1 MSQHKRLLL
10 LLGISTF
17 RTTGEDEAVASLT
30 DEEARLPRTVL
41 RLDTREL
48 EQSVATGF
56 WPPVQA
62 RVRAFAKQVLADL
75 HQNGPA
81 MVRYIGI
88 DDVPTLVALAAFLG
102 DEHRIEC
109 RDYAVDL
116 KRFEWLEKAATVAF
130 ETAGVP
136 RDAIETAG
144 DVALRI
150 EVSYTVHTEQVDEVV
165 APTQRIADVTIR
177 PRERTPIQGLL
188 RSQADVD
195 QLRVTV
201 REVLAE
207 LDRTR
212 PGIQTIHLFLA
223 GPISA
228 CLAVGQ
234 ELRLR
239 NGRRVQT
246 YRHRSGDSPPQ
257 TPAIL
262 LTPRAGEDVQ
272 QPLTPEELV
281 RTDDVRQLWREA
293 LDQVREHA
301 KTLQPLGEWPVYLAA
316 QLGGASPCPV
326 ELAPI
331 WKLVRDNDVIS
342 QEDVDDFSFD
352 RTARAWFFP
361 NRMLLSMATAG
372 GDADRIKKLARAFFW
387 HEYLHDYQYLTQH
400 TAPNVGAFANC
411 LERLDYI
418 ADAYG
423 TLHQVDYLVR
433 QDESRDVDDSKLI
446 GYLKTSITE
455 AIDAF
460 WTFEPP
466 APIAAWQA
474 RRLRRYLNWYWRR
487 IQIAHAADLSE
498 AMSLLCRPPVI
509 ELAGPPLMTE
519 ARRVFMDLGRVRESD
534 SLELALIDEKNR
546 LRRFPSSANLSISA
560 LLEAFRTH
568 NKQEIDTFFESLI
581 DHARPSS

>member
-10 LLGISTF
+10 LLGISTI
-17 RTTGEDEAVASLT
+17 RTTGEEEAVASLT
-30 DEEARLPRTVL
+30 DADARLPRTVL
-41 RLDTREL
+41 RLDTRDL
-48 EQSVATGF
+48 EQSVASGF

-75 HQNGPA
+75 DQNGPA
-81 MVRYIGI
+81 IVRYIGI
-88 DDVPTLVALAAFLG
+88 DEVPTLVALSAFLG
-102 DEHRIEC
+102 DEHRVEC

-116 KRFEWLEKAATVAF
+116 KKFEWPETAATVAF
-130 ETAGVP
+130 ETVGVP

-150 EVSYTVHTEQVDEVV
+150 EISYTVHTEPVDEVV

-177 PRERTPIQGLL
+177 PRGKTPIQGLF

-212 PGIQTIHLFLA
+212 PGTQTIHLFLA

-246 YRHRSGDSPPQ
+246 YRHRSSDSPPQ

-262 LTPRAGEDVQ
+262 LTPRAGEEVLS
-272 QPLTPEELV
+272 PLTPEELV
-281 RTDDVRQLWREA
+281 QADTVRELWREA

-301 KTLQPLGEWPVYLAA
+301 KKLELLGGWPGYLSA
-316 QLGGASPCPV
+316 QLGGANPCPV

-331 WKLVRDNDVIS
+331 WQLVKDNDVIR
-342 QEDVDDFSFD
+342 QDDVDDFSFD

-361 NRMLLSMATAG
+361 SRMLLSMAAAG

-411 LERLDYI
+411 LERLDYV

-423 TLHQVDYLVR
+423 TLHQVDYLLR
-433 QDESRDVDDSKLI
+433 QNESSDVDDSTLI

-466 APIAAWQA
+466 APVAAWQA

-487 IQIAHAADLSE
+487 IQIAHAADRSE

-509 ELAGPPLMTE
+509 ELTGPPLMTD

-534 SLELALIDEKNR
+534 PLELALIDEKNR
-546 LRRFPSSANLSISA
+546 LRRFANRANLSISA

-568 NKQEIDTFFESLI
+568 NKPEIDAFFESLI
-581 DHARPSS
+581 DHARQSN